1 MTDAKI
7 TKKDIVRLRS
17 PQVEHLKKLARVE
30 FGEKETEALAGDLE
44 GILNYVETLKEVDI
58 EGVSEVTHAADLKNV
73 FRKDENPREF
83 NEELVS
89 KLISAFPEGEKT
101 YLRVK
106 AVLKK

>member
-1 MTDAKI
+1 MSESKI
-7 TKKDIVRLRS
+7 TKKDVERL
-17 PQVEHLKKLARVE
+17 KNLARVE

-73 FRKDENPREF
+73 FRKDEDLREF
-83 NEELVS
+83 DAELAS
-89 KLISAFPEGEKT
+89 KIISAFPEKEKT

>member
-1 MTDAKI
+1 MTDVKI
-7 TKKDIVRLRS
+7 TKKDI
-17 PQVEHLKKLARVE
+17 EHLKKLARVE
-30 FGEKETEALAGDLE
+30 FSDKDTETLAGDLE

-73 FRKDENPREF
+73 FRKDEDLREF
-83 NEELVS
+83 DNELAS
-89 KLISAFPEGEKT
+89 KLISAFPEQEKT